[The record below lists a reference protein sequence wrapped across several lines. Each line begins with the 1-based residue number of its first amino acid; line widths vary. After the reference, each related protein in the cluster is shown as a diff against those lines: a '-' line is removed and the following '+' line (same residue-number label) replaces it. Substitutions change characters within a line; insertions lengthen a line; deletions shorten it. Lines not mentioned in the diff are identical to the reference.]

1 VDWTGLFRGLAE
13 IGYDGWL
20 TIESFG
26 FSSGALS
33 AAASIWRDL
42 ASTPE
47 QIAWDGVRFLKNQV
61 ATTRCQVP
69 GNKV

>member
-1 VDWTGLFRGLAE
+1 VFQAIQE

-26 FSSGALS
+26 FSLGGIS

-42 ASTPE
+42 APSPDD
-47 QIAWDGVRFLKNQV
+47 IAFEGVKFLKRQMG
-61 ATTRCQVP
+61 C
-69 GNKV
+69 